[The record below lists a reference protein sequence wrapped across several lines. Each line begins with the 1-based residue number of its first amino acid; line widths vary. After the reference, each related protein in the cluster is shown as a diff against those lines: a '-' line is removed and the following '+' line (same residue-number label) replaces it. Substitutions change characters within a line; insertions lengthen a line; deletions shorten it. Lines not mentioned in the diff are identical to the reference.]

1 MKMNDA
7 TVNKITLDYW
17 TEIVGQFIEIEDDGE
32 FISFVL
38 ELNHNKTV
46 KLEYPR
52 GSKESKELL
61 KKLESLERSTRIGIL
76 RTDLKN
82 KPLMVRVLDGDSS

>member
-1 MKMNDA
+1 MNDA
-7 TVNKITLDYW
+7 TVNKVTLDYW

-38 ELNHNKTV
+38 EVNHNKTV

-61 KKLESLERSTRIGIL
+61 RKLESLERSTRIGIL

-82 KPLMVRVLDGDSS
+82 KPLMVRVMDGDKS

>member
-1 MKMNDA
+1 MNDA
-7 TVNKITLDYW
+7 TVNKVTLDYW